1 MRGRWKLLLAAAL
14 LLLALVASG
23 APEDREEQGEEHLL
37 YFLAP
42 ESRARGSDRIRGC
55 PQRLDVPE
63 GAPLADTA
71 RAVVERL
78 LAGPEEANGL
88 LSPLPAG
95 VELLD
100 LEIRDQRAY
109 VDLSSGVNRLSG
121 VALTMAD
128 YCLTLSLTELDGVSS
143 VSITAQG
150 RRLGQQPK
158 QVFYERDVLLST
170 MDDVLQT
177 VEVTLYFQDSGGT
190 LTGERRTLTLY
201 EGQTLAESL
210 MAALLE
216 GPASRELSP
225 TLPENFT
232 VNYVRIENGIC
243 YVSLPAA
250 SLALLPEDEQAQRTI
265 LWSLAE
271 SLYSIAAVDELRLL
285 ADGDELAYFGLIP
298 VETVAS
304 RPQG

>member
-1 MRGRWKLLLAAAL
+1 MRRGWIAAGLA
-14 LLLALVASG
+14 LLALAACASP
-23 APEDREEQGEEHLL
+23 APPEEQGARTPI
-37 YFLAP
+37 YYLAA
-42 ESRARGSDRIRGC
+42 EDASRGGDRIRACYETLGLG
-55 PQRLDVPE
+55 QDATVRDE
-63 GAPLADTA
+63 AA
-71 RAVVERL
+71 AVVSRL
-78 LAGPEEANGL
+78 LEGPTDRELE
-88 LSPLPAG
+88 SPLPAG
-95 VELLD
+95 VELLS
-100 LEIRDQRAY
+100 LEVRDRTAY
-109 VDLSSGVNRLSG
+109 VDLSGGFNQLAGVELS
-121 VALTMAD
+121 MAD
-128 YCLTLSLTELDGVSS
+128 YCLTLSLTALDGIGAVR
-143 VSITAQG
+143 ITAQG
-150 RRLGQQPK
+150 RPVGQQPK

>member
-1 MRGRWKLLLAAAL
+1 MRRGWSAAGLA
-14 LLLALVASG
+14 LLALAACASP
-23 APEDREEQGEEHLL
+23 APPEEQGARTPI
-37 YFLAP
+37 YYLAA
-42 ESRARGSDRIRGC
+42 EDASRGGDRIRACYETLGLG
-55 PQRLDVPE
+55 QDATVRDE
-63 GAPLADTA
+63 AA
-71 RAVVERL
+71 AVVSRL
-78 LAGPEEANGL
+78 LEGPTDRELE
-88 LSPLPAG
+88 SPLPAG
-95 VELLD
+95 VELLS
-100 LEIRDQRAY
+100 LEVRDRTAY
-109 VDLSSGVNRLSG
+109 VDLSGGFNQLAGVELS
-121 VALTMAD
+121 MAD
-128 YCLTLSLTELDGVSS
+128 YCLTLSLTALDGIGAVR
-143 VSITAQG
+143 ITAQG
-150 RRLGQQPK
+150 RPVGQQPK

-285 ADGDELAYFGLIP
+285 ADGEELAYFGLIP

>member
-1 MRGRWKLLLAAAL
+1 MRRGWIAAGLA
-14 LLLALVASG
+14 LLALAACASP
-23 APEDREEQGEEHLL
+23 APPEEQGARTPI
-37 YFLAP
+37 YYLAA
-42 ESRARGSDRIRGC
+42 EDASRGGDRIRACYETLGLE
-55 PQRLDVPE
+55 QDATVRDE
-63 GAPLADTA
+63 AA
-71 RAVVERL
+71 AVVSRL
-78 LAGPEEANGL
+78 LEGPTDRELE
-88 LSPLPAG
+88 SPLPAG
-95 VELLD
+95 VELLS
-100 LEIRDQRAY
+100 LEVRDRTAY
-109 VDLSSGVNRLSG
+109 VDLSGSFNQLAGVELS
-121 VALTMAD
+121 MAD
-128 YCLTLSLTELDGVSS
+128 YCLTLSLTALDGIGAVR
-143 VSITAQG
+143 ITAQG
-150 RRLGQQPK
+150 RPVGQQPK

-285 ADGDELAYFGLIP
+285 ADGEELAYFGLIP

>member
-1 MRGRWKLLLAAAL
+1 MYETLGLGQDATVRDEAAAVVSRL
-14 LLLALVASG
+14 LEG
-23 APEDREEQGEEHLL
+23 PTDRELE
-37 YFLAP
+37 
-42 ESRARGSDRIRGC
+42 
-55 PQRLDVPE
+55 
-63 GAPLADTA
+63 
-71 RAVVERL
+71 
-78 LAGPEEANGL
+78 
-88 LSPLPAG
+88 SPLPAG
-95 VELLD
+95 VELLS
-100 LEIRDQRAY
+100 LEVRDRTAY
-109 VDLSSGVNRLSG
+109 VDLSGSFNQLAGVELS
-121 VALTMAD
+121 MAD
-128 YCLTLSLTELDGVSS
+128 YCLTLSLTALDGIGAVR
-143 VSITAQG
+143 ITAQG
-150 RRLGQQPK
+150 RPVGQQPK

-285 ADGDELAYFGLIP
+285 ADGEELAYFGLIP

>member
-1 MRGRWKLLLAAAL
+1 M
-14 LLLALVASG
+14 LALVASG

-177 VEVTLYFQDSGGT
+177 VEVTLYFLDSANA
-190 LTGERRTLTLY
+190 LTGESRTIELY
-201 EGQTLAESL
+201 EGQTLAENL
-210 MAALLE
+210 AAALLE
-216 GPASRELSP
+216 GPHNRELKRV
-225 TLPENFT
+225 LPEDFQINF
-232 VNYVRIENGIC
+232 VRMESGVC
-243 YVSLPAA
+243 YVNISAA
-250 SLALLPEDEQAQRTI
+250 SLAALPEDETLQRMM
-265 LWSLAE
+265 LWSLAD
-271 SLYSIAAVDELRLL
+271 SLYSIDAVEELRLL
-285 ADGDELAYFGLIP
+285 ADGEELTHFGLIP
-298 VETVAS
+298 VESAAA
-304 RPQG
+304 RPKG

>member
-1 MRGRWKLLLAAAL
+1 MRRGWIAAGLA
-14 LLLALVASG
+14 LLALAACASP
-23 APEDREEQGEEHLL
+23 APPEEQGARTPI
-37 YFLAP
+37 YYLAA
-42 ESRARGSDRIRGC
+42 EDASRGGDRIRACYETLGLG
-55 PQRLDVPE
+55 QDATVRDE
-63 GAPLADTA
+63 AA
-71 RAVVERL
+71 AVVSRL
-78 LAGPEEANGL
+78 LEGPTDRELE
-88 LSPLPAG
+88 SPLPAG
-95 VELLD
+95 VELLS
-100 LEIRDQRAY
+100 LEVRDRTAY
-109 VDLSSGVNRLSG
+109 VDLSGSFNQLAGVELS
-121 VALTMAD
+121 MAD
-128 YCLTLSLTELDGVSS
+128 YCLTLSLTALDGIGAVR
-143 VSITAQG
+143 ITAQG
-150 RRLGQQPK
+150 RPVGQQPK

-243 YVSLPAA
+243 YVRLPAA

-285 ADGDELAYFGLIP
+285 ADGEELAYFGLIP

>member
-1 MRGRWKLLLAAAL
+1 
-14 LLLALVASG
+14 
-23 APEDREEQGEEHLL
+23 
-37 YFLAP
+37 
-42 ESRARGSDRIRGC
+42 
-55 PQRLDVPE
+55 
-63 GAPLADTA
+63 
-71 RAVVERL
+71 
-78 LAGPEEANGL
+78 
-88 LSPLPAG
+88 
-95 VELLD
+95 
-100 LEIRDQRAY
+100 
-109 VDLSSGVNRLSG
+109 
-121 VALTMAD
+121 MAD
-128 YCLTLSLTELDGVSS
+128 YCLTLSLTALDGIGAVR
-143 VSITAQG
+143 ITAQG
-150 RRLGQQPK
+150 RPVGQQPK

-285 ADGDELAYFGLIP
+285 ADGEELAYFGLIP

>member
-177 VEVTLYFQDSGGT
+177 VEVTLYFLDSANA
-190 LTGERRTLTLY
+190 LTGESRTIELY
-201 EGQTLAESL
+201 EGQTLAENL
-210 MAALLE
+210 AAALLE
-216 GPASRELSP
+216 GPHNRELKRV
-225 TLPENFT
+225 LPEDFQINF
-232 VNYVRIENGIC
+232 VRMESGVC
-243 YVSLPAA
+243 YVNISAA
-250 SLALLPEDEQAQRTI
+250 SLAALPEDETLQRMM
-265 LWSLAE
+265 LWSLAD
-271 SLYSIAAVDELRLL
+271 SLYSIGSVEELRLL
-285 ADGDELAYFGLIP
+285 ADGEELTAFGMIP
-298 VETVAS
+298 VESVAS

>member
-1 MRGRWKLLLAAAL
+1 MRRGWIAAGLA
-14 LLLALVASG
+14 LLALAACASP
-23 APEDREEQGEEHLL
+23 APPEEQGARTPI
-37 YFLAP
+37 YYLAA
-42 ESRARGSDRIRGC
+42 EDASRGGDRIRACYETLGLG
-55 PQRLDVPE
+55 QDATVRDE
-63 GAPLADTA
+63 AA
-71 RAVVERL
+71 AVVSRL
-78 LAGPEEANGL
+78 LEGPTDRELE
-88 LSPLPAG
+88 SPLPAG
-95 VELLD
+95 VELLS
-100 LEIRDQRAY
+100 LEVRDRTAY
-109 VDLSSGVNRLSG
+109 VDLSGSFNQLAGVELS
-121 VALTMAD
+121 MAD
-128 YCLTLSLTELDGVSS
+128 YCLTLSLTALDGIGAVR
-143 VSITAQG
+143 ITAQG
-150 RRLGQQPK
+150 RPVGQQPK

-177 VEVTLYFQDSGGT
+177 VEVTLYFQDGGGT

-285 ADGDELAYFGLIP
+285 ADGEELAYFGLIP

>member
-177 VEVTLYFQDSGGT
+177 VEVTLYFLDSANA
-190 LTGERRTLTLY
+190 LTGESRTIELY
-201 EGQTLAESL
+201 EGQTLAENL
-210 MAALLE
+210 AAALLE
-216 GPASRELSP
+216 GPHNRE
-225 TLPENFT
+225 N
-232 VNYVRIENGIC
+232 I
-243 YVSLPAA
+243 
-250 SLALLPEDEQAQRTI
+250 LA
-265 LWSLAE
+265 
-271 SLYSIAAVDELRLL
+271 
-285 ADGDELAYFGLIP
+285 
-298 VETVAS
+298 
-304 RPQG
+304 

>member
-1 MRGRWKLLLAAAL
+1 MRRGWIAAGLA
-14 LLLALVASG
+14 LLALAACASP
-23 APEDREEQGEEHLL
+23 APPEEQGARTPI
-37 YFLAP
+37 YYLAA
-42 ESRARGSDRIRGC
+42 EDASRGGDRIRACYETLGLG
-55 PQRLDVPE
+55 QDATVRDE
-63 GAPLADTA
+63 AA
-71 RAVVERL
+71 AVVSRL
-78 LAGPEEANGL
+78 LEGPADRGL
-88 LSPLPAG
+88 ESPLPTG
-95 VELLD
+95 VELLS
-100 LEIRDQRAY
+100 LEVRDRTAY
-109 VDLSSGVNRLSG
+109 VDLSGGFNQLAGVELS
-121 VALTMAD
+121 MAD
-128 YCLTLSLTELDGVSS
+128 YCLTLSLTALDGIGAVR
-143 VSITAQG
+143 ITAQG
-150 RRLGQQPK
+150 RPVGQQPK

-285 ADGDELAYFGLIP
+285 ADGEELAYFGLIP

>member
-1 MRGRWKLLLAAAL
+1 MRRGWIAAGLA
-14 LLLALVASG
+14 LLALAACASP
-23 APEDREEQGEEHLL
+23 APPEEQGARTPI
-37 YFLAP
+37 YYLAA
-42 ESRARGSDRIRGC
+42 EDASRGGDRIRACYETLGLG
-55 PQRLDVPE
+55 QDATVRDE
-63 GAPLADTA
+63 AA
-71 RAVVERL
+71 AVVSRL
-78 LAGPEEANGL
+78 LEGPTDRELE
-88 LSPLPAG
+88 SPLPAG
-95 VELLD
+95 VELLS
-100 LEIRDQRAY
+100 LEVRDRTAY
-109 VDLSSGVNRLSG
+109 VDLSGSFNQLAGVELS
-121 VALTMAD
+121 MAD
-128 YCLTLSLTELDGVSS
+128 YCLTLSLTALDGIGAVR
-143 VSITAQG
+143 ITAQG
-150 RRLGQQPK
+150 RPVGQQPK

-170 MDDVLQT
+170 MVDVLQT

-285 ADGDELAYFGLIP
+285 ADGEELAYFGLIP

>member
-1 MRGRWKLLLAAAL
+1 MRRGWIAAGLA
-14 LLLALVASG
+14 LLALAACASP
-23 APEDREEQGEEHLL
+23 APPEEQGARTPI
-37 YFLAP
+37 YYLAA
-42 ESRARGSDRIRGC
+42 EDASRGGDRIRACYETLGLG
-55 PQRLDVPE
+55 QDATVRDE
-63 GAPLADTA
+63 AA
-71 RAVVERL
+71 AVVSRL
-78 LAGPEEANGL
+78 LEGPTDRDLE
-88 LSPLPAG
+88 SPLPAG
-95 VELLD
+95 VELLS
-100 LEIRDQRAY
+100 LEVRDRTAY
-109 VDLSSGVNRLSG
+109 VDLSGGFNQLAGVELS
-121 VALTMAD
+121 MAD
-128 YCLTLSLTELDGVSS
+128 YCLTLSLTALDGIGAVR
-143 VSITAQG
+143 ITAQG
-150 RRLGQQPK
+150 RPVGQQPK

-285 ADGDELAYFGLIP
+285 ADGEELAYFGLIP

>member
-1 MRGRWKLLLAAAL
+1 MRRGWIAAGLA
-14 LLLALVASG
+14 LLALAACASP
-23 APEDREEQGEEHLL
+23 APPEEQGARTPI
-37 YFLAP
+37 YYLAA
-42 ESRARGSDRIRGC
+42 EDASRGGDRIRACYETLGLG
-55 PQRLDVPE
+55 QDATVRDE
-63 GAPLADTA
+63 AA
-71 RAVVERL
+71 AVVSRL
-78 LAGPEEANGL
+78 LEGPTDRELE
-88 LSPLPAG
+88 SPLPAG
-95 VELLD
+95 VELLS
-100 LEIRDQRAY
+100 LEVRDRTAY
-109 VDLSSGVNRLSG
+109 VDLSGGFNQLAGVELS
-121 VALTMAD
+121 MAD
-128 YCLTLSLTELDGVSS
+128 YCLTLSLTALDGIGAVR
-143 VSITAQG
+143 ITAQG
-150 RRLGQQPK
+150 RPVGQQPK

-177 VEVTLYFQDSGGT
+177 VEVTLYFQDGGGT

-285 ADGDELAYFGLIP
+285 ADGEELAYFGLIP

>member
-1 MRGRWKLLLAAAL
+1 MRRGWIAAGLA
-14 LLLALVASG
+14 LLALAACASP
-23 APEDREEQGEEHLL
+23 APPEEQGARTPI
-37 YFLAP
+37 YYLAA
-42 ESRARGSDRIRGC
+42 EDASRGGDRIRACYETLGLG
-55 PQRLDVPE
+55 QDATVRDE
-63 GAPLADTA
+63 AA
-71 RAVVERL
+71 AVVSRL
-78 LAGPEEANGL
+78 LEGPTDRELE
-88 LSPLPAG
+88 SPLPAG
-95 VELLD
+95 VELLS
-100 LEIRDQRAY
+100 LEVRDRTAY
-109 VDLSSGVNRLSG
+109 VDLSGGFNQLAGVELS
-121 VALTMAD
+121 MAD
-128 YCLTLSLTELDGVSS
+128 YCLTLSLTALDGIGAVR
-143 VSITAQG
+143 ITAQG
-150 RRLGQQPK
+150 RPVGQQPK

-250 SLALLPEDEQAQRTI
+250 ALELLPEDGERQALI
-265 LWSLAE
+265 LQSLAR
-271 SLYSIAAVDELRLL
+271 SLYSMETVEELRLL
-285 ADGDELAYFGLIP
+285 VDGEELELFGQIP
-298 VETVAS
+298 VESAAL
-304 RPQG
+304 RPDRGGG

>member
-1 MRGRWKLLLAAAL
+1 MRRGWIAAGLA
-14 LLLALVASG
+14 LLALAACASP
-23 APEDREEQGEEHLL
+23 APPEEQGARTPI
-37 YFLAP
+37 YYLAA
-42 ESRARGSDRIRGC
+42 EDASRGGDRIRVCYETLGLG
-55 PQRLDVPE
+55 QDATVRDE
-63 GAPLADTA
+63 AA
-71 RAVVERL
+71 AVVSRL
-78 LAGPEEANGL
+78 LEGPTDRELE
-88 LSPLPAG
+88 SPLPAG
-95 VELLD
+95 VELLS
-100 LEIRDQRAY
+100 LEVRDRTAY
-109 VDLSSGVNRLSG
+109 VDLSGGFNQLAGVELS
-121 VALTMAD
+121 MAD
-128 YCLTLSLTELDGVSS
+128 YCLTLSLTALDGIGAVR
-143 VSITAQG
+143 ITAQG
-150 RRLGQQPK
+150 RPVGQQPK

-285 ADGDELAYFGLIP
+285 ADGEELAYFGLIP

>member
-1 MRGRWKLLLAAAL
+1 MRRGWIAAGLA
-14 LLLALVASG
+14 LLALAACASP
-23 APEDREEQGEEHLL
+23 APPEEQGARTPI
-37 YFLAP
+37 YYLAA
-42 ESRARGSDRIRGC
+42 EDASRGGDRIRACYETLGLG
-55 PQRLDVPE
+55 QDATVRDE
-63 GAPLADTA
+63 AA
-71 RAVVERL
+71 AVVGRL
-78 LAGPEEANGL
+78 LEGPTDRELE
-88 LSPLPAG
+88 SPLPAG
-95 VELLD
+95 VELLS
-100 LEIRDQRAY
+100 LEVRDRTAY
-109 VDLSSGVNRLSG
+109 VDLSGGFNQLAGVELS
-121 VALTMAD
+121 MAD
-128 YCLTLSLTELDGVSS
+128 YCLTLSLTALDGIGAVR
-143 VSITAQG
+143 ITAQG
-150 RRLGQQPK
+150 RPVGQQPK

-177 VEVTLYFQDSGGT
+177 VEVTLYFQDGGGT

-285 ADGDELAYFGLIP
+285 ADGEELAYFGLIP

>member
-1 MRGRWKLLLAAAL
+1 MRRGWIAAGLA
-14 LLLALVASG
+14 LLALAACASP
-23 APEDREEQGEEHLL
+23 APPEEQGARTPI
-37 YFLAP
+37 YYLAA
-42 ESRARGSDRIRGC
+42 EDASRGGDRIRACYETLGLG
-55 PQRLDVPE
+55 QDATVRDE
-63 GAPLADTA
+63 AA
-71 RAVVERL
+71 AVVSRL
-78 LAGPEEANGL
+78 LEGPADRELE
-88 LSPLPAG
+88 SPLPAG
-95 VELLD
+95 VELLS
-100 LEIRDQRAY
+100 LEVRDRTAY
-109 VDLSSGVNRLSG
+109 VDLSGGFNQLAGVELS
-121 VALTMAD
+121 MAD
-128 YCLTLSLTELDGVSS
+128 YCLTLSLTALDGIGAVR
-143 VSITAQG
+143 ITAQG
-150 RRLGQQPK
+150 RPVGQQPK

-285 ADGDELAYFGLIP
+285 ADGEELAYFGLIP

>member
-1 MRGRWKLLLAAAL
+1 MRRGWIAAGLA
-14 LLLALVASG
+14 LLALAACASP
-23 APEDREEQGEEHLL
+23 APPEEQGARTPI
-37 YFLAP
+37 YYLAA
-42 ESRARGSDRIRGC
+42 EDASRGGDRIRACYETLGLG
-55 PQRLDVPE
+55 QDATVRDE
-63 GAPLADTA
+63 AA
-71 RAVVERL
+71 AVVSRL
-78 LAGPEEANGL
+78 LEGPTDRELE
-88 LSPLPAG
+88 SPLPAG
-95 VELLD
+95 VELLS
-100 LEIRDQRAY
+100 LEVRDRTAY
-109 VDLSSGVNRLSG
+109 VDLSGGFNQLAGVELS
-121 VALTMAD
+121 MAD
-128 YCLTLSLTELDGVSS
+128 YCLTLSLTALDGIGAVR
-143 VSITAQG
+143 ITAQG
-150 RRLGQQPK
+150 RPVGQQPK

-250 SLALLPEDEQAQRTI
+250 SLALLPGDEEAQRMA

>member
-1 MRGRWKLLLAAAL
+1 MRRGWIAAGLA
-14 LLLALVASG
+14 LLALAACASP
-23 APEDREEQGEEHLL
+23 APPEEQGARTPI
-37 YFLAP
+37 YYLAA
-42 ESRARGSDRIRGC
+42 EDASRGGDRIRACYETLGLG
-55 PQRLDVPE
+55 QDATVRDE
-63 GAPLADTA
+63 AA
-71 RAVVERL
+71 AVVSRL
-78 LAGPEEANGL
+78 LEGPTDRELE
-88 LSPLPAG
+88 SPLPAG
-95 VELLD
+95 VELLS
-100 LEIRDQRAY
+100 LEVRDRTAY
-109 VDLSSGVNRLSG
+109 VDLSGSFNQLAGVELS
-121 VALTMAD
+121 MAD
-128 YCLTLSLTELDGVSS
+128 YCLTLSLTALDGIGAVR
-143 VSITAQG
+143 ITAQG
-150 RRLGQQPK
+150 RPVGQQPK

-190 LTGERRTLTLY
+190 LTG
-201 EGQTLAESL
+201 
-210 MAALLE
+210 
-216 GPASRELSP
+216 ELSP

-285 ADGDELAYFGLIP
+285 ADGEELAYFGLIP

>member
-177 VEVTLYFQDSGGT
+177 VEVTLYFLDSANA
-190 LTGERRTLTLY
+190 LTGESRTIELY
-201 EGQTLAESL
+201 EGQTLAENL
-210 MAALLE
+210 AAALLE
-216 GPASRELSP
+216 GPHNRELKRV
-225 TLPENFT
+225 LPEDFQINF
-232 VNYVRIENGIC
+232 VRMESGVC
-243 YVSLPAA
+243 YVNISAA
-250 SLALLPEDEQAQRTI
+250 SLAVLPEDETLQRMM
-265 LWSLAE
+265 LWSLAD
-271 SLYSIAAVDELRLL
+271 SLYSIDAVEELRLL
-285 ADGDELAYFGLIP
+285 ADGEELTHFGLIP
-298 VETVAS
+298 VESAAA
-304 RPQG
+304 RPKG

>member
-1 MRGRWKLLLAAAL
+1 MRRGWIAAGLA
-14 LLLALVASG
+14 LLALAACASP
-23 APEDREEQGEEHLL
+23 APPEEQGARTPI
-37 YFLAP
+37 YYLAA
-42 ESRARGSDRIRGC
+42 EDASRGGDRIRACYETLGLG
-55 PQRLDVPE
+55 QDATVRDE
-63 GAPLADTA
+63 AA
-71 RAVVERL
+71 AVVSRL
-78 LAGPEEANGL
+78 LEGPADRELE
-88 LSPLPAG
+88 SPLPAG
-95 VELLD
+95 GGLLS
-100 LEIRDQRAY
+100 LEVRDRTAY
-109 VDLSSGVNRLSG
+109 VDLSGGFNQLAGVELS
-121 VALTMAD
+121 MAD
-128 YCLTLSLTELDGVSS
+128 YCLTLSLTALDGIGAVR
-143 VSITAQG
+143 ITAQG
-150 RRLGQQPK
+150 RPVGQQPK

-177 VEVTLYFQDSGGT
+177 VEVTLYFQDGGGT

-285 ADGDELAYFGLIP
+285 ADGEELAYFGLIP